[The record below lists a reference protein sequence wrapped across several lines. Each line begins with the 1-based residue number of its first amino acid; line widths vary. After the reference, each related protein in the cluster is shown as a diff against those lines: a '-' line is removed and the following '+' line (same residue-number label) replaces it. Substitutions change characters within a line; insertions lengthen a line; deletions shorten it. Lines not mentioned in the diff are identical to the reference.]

1 MVNLYSETL
10 NYSLKRLQV
19 AKGLRKIVL
28 SNLSSKMQKL
38 KKEPQKQSHSLL
50 RIGAI
55 FCICW
60 LPFNILNALM
70 DCSTLLDSMT
80 EEVFCGVYAV
90 CHVLGM
96 SSACAN
102 PVIYGF
108 LNENFS
114 KEFRFGNSEQSL
126 SDNMTPD
133 NVIIA

>member
-1 MVNLYSETL
+1 
-10 NYSLKRLQV
+10 
-19 AKGLRKIVL
+19 
-28 SNLSSKMQKL
+28 
-38 KKEPQKQSHSLL
+38 
-50 RIGAI
+50 
-55 FCICW
+55 
-60 LPFNILNALM
+60 M

-114 KEFRFGNSEQSL
+114 KEFRYVSKPRTVLMRLNDAG
-126 SDNMTPD
+126 
-133 NVIIA
+133 